1 MIQWPCDSIGPM
13 SKTNACRIL
22 DSLGIRYRLCEYQV
36 DPDDLSAENV
46 AAKVGLPTAQVFKTL
61 AVRGDRHGVSVA
73 VIPGNYELDFK
84 ALARLSGDRSM
95 QMVPLKEVQS
105 VTGYI
110 RGGVTAL
117 GMKKEYPVFADE
129 TMELWDEVCVSAGQ
143 RGLQILLAPADYL
156 RASKATLGEIAR
168 EKP

>member
-1 MIQWPCDSIGPM
+1 M

-22 DSLGIRYRLCEYQV
+22 DSLGIAYALREYEV
-36 DPDDLSAENV
+36 DPGDLSAENV
-46 AAKVGLPTAQVFKTL
+46 AAKVGLPPEQVFKTL
-61 AVRGDRHGVSVA
+61 AVRGDRNGVAVA
-73 VIPGNYELDFK
+73 VIPGNYELDLK
-84 ALARLSGDRSM
+84 ALAHLTGDRKTEM
-95 QMVPLKEVQS
+95 LPLKEVQS

-143 RGLQILLAPADYL
+143 RGLQIVIAPADYL
-156 RASKATLGEIAR
+156 RATHATLGEISR

>member
-1 MIQWPCDSIGPM
+1 M

-22 DSLGIRYRLCEYQV
+22 DSRGIHYELREYKV
-36 DPDDLSAENV
+36 DPDDLSAEIV
-46 AAKVGLPTAQVFKTL
+46 AAKVGLPPEQVFKTL

-84 ALARLSGDRSM
+84 AIAQLTGDRKVEM
-95 QMVPLKEVQS
+95 LPLKEVQS

-117 GMKKEYPVFADE
+117 GMKKDYPVFADE
-129 TMELWDEVCVSAGQ
+129 TIELWETVSVSAGQ
-143 RGLQILLAPADYL
+143 RGLQIVITPADYL
-156 RASKATLGEIAR
+156 RATAATVGEISR
-168 EKP
+168 EKS

>member
-1 MIQWPCDSIGPM
+1 M

-22 DSLGIRYRLCEYQV
+22 DSLGIHYELREYAV

-46 AAKVGLPTAQVFKTL
+46 AAKVGLPPEQVFKTL
-61 AVRGDRHGVSVA
+61 AVKGDRNGVSVA

-84 ALARLSGDRSM
+84 ALAHLTGDRKVEM
-95 QMVPLKEVQS
+95 LPLKEVQS

-117 GMKKEYPVFADE
+117 GMKKDYPVFADE
-129 TMELWDEVCVSAGQ
+129 TLELWDVVCVSAGQ
-143 RGLQILLAPADYL
+143 RGLQMVIAPADYL
-156 RASKATLGEIAR
+156 RATGAKVGEISR
-168 EKP
+168 EKS